1 MNLNIEKKT
10 ELNKLSHFLIYT
22 IDTIDTPYIYFNMIK
37 DKNTIKMPSM
47 FIKSI
52 SDSTHFMNTN
62 FKSFDHKYMGTLQY
76 NDENIIVYE
85 LILTDNG
92 ITNTYYNDSWWKV
105 LPYEIIY
112 THKVLQFDIDPYYV
126 RFFKENPQF
135 LYVFNGDV
143 KFEVPVVAYLGIDK
157 EELNTQLL
165 MSDINYKDG
174 KYGKGYY
181 FLTLEEAY
189 YRSLYNDLTPLDNII
204 KIPNNKYITYNTPLD
219 NANITMNNDKFYLNT
234 VYIGDVP
241 KYCEKGEFTLHK
253 FNNSHIYLQ
262 SNRKLKLCNYSH
274 ELFVKKNEE
283 GYILRYAL
291 FLKKHNYEKTR
302 GYDSFFCLKSKPY
315 YFPYYMIKDMENSSL
330 ISYHN
335 TKDSEIDTTY
345 MTKKNKAITIYIK

>member
-1 MNLNIEKKT
+1 
-10 ELNKLSHFLIYT
+10 
-22 IDTIDTPYIYFNMIK
+22 
-37 DKNTIKMPSM
+37 
-47 FIKSI
+47 
-52 SDSTHFMNTN
+52 
-62 FKSFDHKYMGTLQY
+62 MGTLQY

-92 ITNTYYNDSWWKV
+92 ITNTYYADSWWKV
-105 LPYEIIY
+105 LPYELIY
-112 THKVLQFDIDPYYV
+112 THKVLQFDIDPFYV

-135 LYVFNGDV
+135 LYVFNGDI

-174 KYGKGYY
+174 AYGKGYY

-189 YRSLYNDLTPLDNII
+189 YRSLYNDLTPDDNII
-204 KIPNNKYITYNTPLD
+204 KLPNNKYITYNTPLD
-219 NANITMNNDKFYLNT
+219 NTNVTINNDKFYLNT
-234 VYIGDVP
+234 IYIGDVP
-241 KYCEKGEFTLHK
+241 KYCEKGDFTLHK

-262 SNRKLKLCNYSH
+262 SDHKLKLCNYTH

-291 FLKKHNYEKTR
+291 FLKKHSYDKKR
-302 GYDSFFCLKSKPY
+302 GYDSFFCLKTKPY

-335 TKDSEIDTTY
+335 TKDSKIDTTY
-345 MTKKNKAITIYIK
+345 MIKKK